1 MGRSVARPADPGTIT
16 VYAEANPEEN
26 EYWDEYWNDVL
37 YCLRAH
43 AGRAWPSMEPA
54 DDWAGDE
61 LHIIARNALASLVVA
76 AYGDL
81 VSVSLVPDLDNPLSR
96 PWVRNAAPALRK
108 IVRAV
113 FGDALCLVAT
123 ASNGESFFRRDAR

>member
-16 VYAEANPEEN
+16 VYAEADLGEN
-26 EYWDEYWNDVL
+26 DYWDEYWDAMVD
-37 YCLRAH
+37 CLRAH

-61 LHIIARNALASLVVA
+61 LRIIARNALASLVVA
-76 AYGDL
+76 AYGGL
-81 VSVSLVPDLDNPLSR
+81 VSVSLVPDLDSPLSR

-113 FGDALCLVAT
+113 FGEALCLVAT
-123 ASNGESFFRRDAR
+123 FSNGEAVFERDAR